1 MLSRVFN
8 RKENPAPSMTA
19 QDITNNRPTVGEV
32 RKHGLE
38 ETLYL
43 APLPVCTGQAPVSMQ
58 NFSAMNDVY
67 LQMGGSNNGM
77 VFQGKLLAWVMWLMI
92 FLIFICPLMLA
103 LILLAATPPN
113 TNNSFSNDWNI
124 LFSWF
129 LNLGLWVAPICIGI
143 MIETVISGVRT
154 QAKQYPLRFNRQR
167 REVCFVDSDTHE
179 VLVVPWERVVAW
191 VSQSEM
197 VTQYGATQFYTFG
210 MGLEDEKNDTVQFVL
225 VGKPSQAHAI
235 GTWEAIRM
243 YMEQGIP
250 KDQTGDWL
258 KMLLGRELTE
268 DELRP
273 YEGLHSWDVERR
285 IKEDMG
291 SLHMPISDER
301 MAEIGLEPRT
311 RWPVRWW
318 YVRRVLTFW
327 KMPYMIAEWGHKA
340 GSPVLPDHV
349 QRWSQPIPTDQ
360 WAKPSPVL
368 QKATRTV
375 EDAMRKQKMTFMNAC
390 ALLNKHA
397 Q

>member
-1 MLSRVFN
+1 MLNKVFK
-8 RKENPAPSMTA
+8 RKKKPAPSMTA
-19 QDITNNRPTVGEV
+19 QDITGNRPAVGEV

-43 APLPVCTGQAPVSMQ
+43 APLPVCTGQAPVSLQ

-67 LQMGGSNNGM
+67 LEMGGSNNGM
-77 VFQGKLLAWVMWLMI
+77 VFQGKLLAWVIWLMI
-92 FLIFICPLMLA
+92 FLILICPLMLA

-129 LNLGLWVAPICIGI
+129 LTLGLWVAPICIGI

-179 VLVVPWERVVAW
+179 VLIVPWERVVAW

-197 VTQYGATQFYTFG
+197 VSQYGATQFYTFG

-235 GTWEAIRM
+235 GTWEAIRL

-285 IKEDMG
+285 TMEDMG
-291 SLHMPISDER
+291 DLHCPLSDEYIAR
-301 MAEIGLEPRT
+301 VGLEPRT
-311 RWPVRWW
+311 RWPLRWW

-340 GSPVLPDHV
+340 GAPVLPEHV
-349 QRWSQPIPTDQ
+349 QHWSQPIPADQ
-360 WAKPSPVL
+360 WAKPSPIL

-390 ALLNKHA
+390 ALLGKHA

>member
-1 MLSRVFN
+1 MLSKVFK
-8 RKENPAPSMTA
+8 RKKKTAPSVTA
-19 QDITNNRPTVGEV
+19 QDITGNRPAVGEV

-77 VFQGKLLAWVMWLMI
+77 VFQGKLFAWAIWLTLIVLVFFPILMATLIII
-92 FLIFICPLMLA
+92 FSPTDIERSFWGLLWMGFQACFYAGICM
-103 LILLAATPPN
+103 
-113 TNNSFSNDWNI
+113 
-124 LFSWF
+124 
-129 LNLGLWVAPICIGI
+129 G
-143 MIETVISGVRT
+143 VISVGTVGYTIVEGVRT

-179 VLVVPWERVVAW
+179 VLIVPWERVVAW

-197 VTQYGATQFYTFG
+197 VSQYGATQFYTFG

-225 VGKPSQAHAI
+225 VDKPSQAHAI
-235 GTWEAIRM
+235 GTWEAIRL

-250 KDQTGDWL
+250 KGRTGDWL

-311 RWPVRWW
+311 HWPVRWW

-340 GSPVLPDHV
+340 GAPVLPEHV
-349 QRWSQPIPTDQ
+349 QRWSQPIPADQ
-360 WAKPSPVL
+360 WAKPSPTL

-375 EDAMRKQKMTFMNAC
+375 EDAMRKQKMTFMSAC
-390 ALLNKHA
+390 ALLGKHA

>member
-1 MLSRVFN
+1 MLSKVFK
-8 RKENPAPSMTA
+8 RKDNPAPSMAA
-19 QDITNNRPTVGEV
+19 QDITDNRPTVGEV

-77 VFQGKLLAWVMWLMI
+77 VFQGKLFAWAIWLTLIVLVFFPILMATLIII
-92 FLIFICPLMLA
+92 FSPADIERSFWG
-103 LILLAATPPN
+103 LLWMGFQAC
-113 TNNSFSNDWNI
+113 
-124 LFSWF
+124 LYV
-129 LNLGLWVAPICIGI
+129 GMCMG
-143 MIETVISGVRT
+143 VISVGTVGYTIVEGVRT

-273 YEGLHSWDVERR
+273 YEGLHTWDVERR

-291 SLHMPISDER
+291 DLHCPLSDEYLAR
-301 MAEIGLEPRT
+301 VGLEPRT

>member
-1 MLSRVFN
+1 MLSKVFK
-8 RKENPAPSMTA
+8 RKENPAPSMAA
-19 QDITNNRPTVGEV
+19 QDITDNRPTVGEV

-77 VFQGKLLAWVMWLMI
+77 VFQGKLFAWAIWLTLIVLVFFPILMATLIII
-92 FLIFICPLMLA
+92 FSPADIERSFWG
-103 LILLAATPPN
+103 LLWMGFQAC
-113 TNNSFSNDWNI
+113 
-124 LFSWF
+124 LYV
-129 LNLGLWVAPICIGI
+129 GMCMG
-143 MIETVISGVRT
+143 VISVGTVGYTIVEGVRT

-273 YEGLHSWDVERR
+273 YEGLHTWDVERR

-291 SLHMPISDER
+291 DLHCPLSDEYLAR
-301 MAEIGLEPRT
+301 VGLEPRT

-340 GSPVLPDHV
+340 GSPVLPEHV
-349 QRWSQPIPTDQ
+349 QRWSQPIPADQ
-360 WAKPSPVL
+360 WAKPSPAL

-390 ALLNKHA
+390 ALLGKKT